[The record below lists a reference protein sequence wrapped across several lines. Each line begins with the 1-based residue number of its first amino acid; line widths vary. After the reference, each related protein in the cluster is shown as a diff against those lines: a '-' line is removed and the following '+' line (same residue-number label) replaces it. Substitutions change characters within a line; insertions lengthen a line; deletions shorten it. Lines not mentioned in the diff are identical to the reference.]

1 MVLKTHSS
9 ERNHSIP
16 AHITPGVG
24 VMSTKMGPKPHRYY
38 SACSGITCSILSV
51 IFVTDVQSQTIQNWI
66 LLIEK
71 GES

>member
-1 MVLKTHSS
+1 
-9 ERNHSIP
+9 
-16 AHITPGVG
+16 
-24 VMSTKMGPKPHRYY
+24 MGPKPHRYY
-38 SACSGITCSILSV
+38 SACSGIIRSIRTV